1 MEKIRESAKAFDVNV
16 ATVEQVNSAS
26 RSILTLPGSQ
36 SDLLDVMGGVG
47 FSLFC
52 LHLAPF
58 SNEVREEKI
67 QRLPSLV
74 RESLREWDALEAAD
88 VAEANKESIGPTRES
103 LNGI

>member
-1 MEKIRESAKAFDVNV
+1 MEKIRESAEAFDVEA
-16 ATVEQVNSAS
+16 ATIGQVTSVSNA
-26 RSILTLPGSQ
+26 ILALPGSQ
-36 SDLLDVMGGVG
+36 SDLLQVMGGVG

-52 LHLAPF
+52 LHLAPL
-58 SNEVREEKI
+58 SNEEREKKI